1 MSGRTPRSLWD
12 RLMSKLDGEGA
23 DEEREVDESLI
34 AFHLLFIVPI
44 FLVLVMLMRR

>member
-1 MSGRTPRSLWD
+1 
-12 RLMSKLDGEGA
+12 
-23 DEEREVDESLI
+23 VDESLI